1 MAYDVMVL
9 ALPVHSNLL
18 SVPPVDK
25 SVFAKDIP
33 IEHHDLPNQKMQV
46 WLQRITSDVLCKRI
60 QKIVQASMEE
70 NGIETTWGQMH
81 CPHDEAAHPN
91 ILNYL
96 GMQLMFCFDCAML
109 MQGKYV
115 ETGYTY
121 CSLPGSTGAQR
132 YHRMKSEYDHW
143 VATRKITWVF
153 IENGYTADLEPY
165 KRQMGF

>member
-1 MAYDVMVL
+1 
-9 ALPVHSNLL
+9 LPVKSNLL
-18 SVPPVDK
+18 QVAPVDK
-25 SVFAKDIP
+25 SVFAQDIP

-46 WLQRITSDVLCKRI
+46 WLQRLTSDVICKRI
-60 QKIVQASMEE
+60 EKVCVAMEE
-70 NGIETTWGQMH
+70 KGIGISGGQNRECGTMS
-81 CPHDEAAHPN
+81 CPHDEASHPN

-96 GMQLMFCFDCAML
+96 GVQLVFCFDCAML
-109 MQGKYV
+109 MQGKYI

-153 IENGYTADLEPY
+153 IENGYRADLEPY